1 MAHTFHTKL
10 RTFLNDIFCPRPKKY
25 GPKKLELYIKMPY
38 FNDDTNTYFKT
49 KVNEIFSKYYPQIKP
64 IIIFHNQFKISSFIN
79 HKEKLQ
85 KTFDSMVVYL
95 FTCSR
100 CQLGYIGSTKKC
112 IFSRFQEHRGI
123 SSRTGRPLS
132 RPLQS
137 SIRDHCDTICK
148 CTFSLEDFTIL
159 YRGQFENEI
168 RIAESI
174 LIKNRN
180 PELNLETSSFPL
192 KIV

>member
-1 MAHTFHTKL
+1 MPHIFQTKL
-10 RTFLNDIFCPRPKKY
+10 RTFLNNIFSPHPKKF
-25 GPKKLELYIKMPY
+25 GPKKRELYIKMPY
-38 FNDDTNTYFKT
+38 FNDDTNAYFKT
-49 KVNEIFSKYYPQIKP
+49 KINEILCNYYPQIKP
-64 IIIFHNQFKISSFIN
+64 IIIFHNPFKIKNFVN

-85 KTFDSMVVYL
+85 KTFESMVVYL
-95 FTCSR
+95 FTCSS

-112 IFSRFQEHRGI
+112 IFSRYQDHKGI

-137 SIRDHCDTICK
+137 SIRDHCENICK
-148 CTFSLEDFTIL
+148 CSFSLEDFKIL
-159 YRGQFENEI
+159 YRGSFENEI

-174 LIKNRN
+174 LIKTRN